1 MPTTKRK
8 ASACNHIRQ
17 STSSGRTGC
26 FNGIIDFLSTS
37 RDNAFL
43 ISENT
48 VEEKTKRF
56 H

>member
-1 MPTTKRK
+1 MPTAKRK
-8 ASACNHIRQ
+8 ASACNHICQ

-43 ISENT
+43 ISENMM
-48 VEEKTKRF
+48 VANTKEL